1 MSRIAKTIIIILS
14 TVYAIVVASTFVSDR
29 LVAAAF
35 RQGNIAFSLDEK
47 LNLIEKAIE
56 LDPFNAELYFK
67 KFIVMQEM
75 RIISGK
81 RKPHKTELYA
91 IKNAIDLRPLWPKY
105 HLYYGL
111 VLEKMSPNPNIITR
125 NIILSQ
131 LKKAA
136 ELKPYSQMYGEEYLK
151 YLEKYGD

>member
-1 MSRIAKTIIIILS
+1 MSRAAKTVIIIIS
-14 TVYAIVVASTFVSDR
+14 IVYAVVVASTFVSDR
-29 LVAAAF
+29 LIAAAF
-35 RQGNIAFSLDEK
+35 RQGNISFSLEEK
-47 LNLIEKAIE
+47 LSLTEKAIE
-56 LDPFNAELYFK
+56 LDPLSAELYFK
-67 KFIVMQEM
+67 KFIVLQEM
-75 RIISGK
+75 RISSGK

-111 VLEKMSPNPNIITR
+111 VLEKMSPNPNIMTR

-136 ELKPYSQMYGEEYLK
+136 ELKPYSEMYGREYLK

>member
-1 MSRIAKTIIIILS
+1 MSRAAKTVIIIIS
-14 TVYAIVVASTFVSDR
+14 IVYAVVVASTFVSDR
-29 LVAAAF
+29 LIAAAF
-35 RQGNIAFSLDEK
+35 RQGNISFSLEEK
-47 LNLIEKAIE
+47 LSLTEKAIE
-56 LDPFNAELYFK
+56 LDPLSAELYFK
-67 KFIVMQEM
+67 KFIVLQEM
-75 RIISGK
+75 RISTGK

-111 VLEKMSPNPNIITR
+111 VLEKMSPNPNIMTR
-125 NIILSQ
+125 SIILSQ

-136 ELKPYSQMYGEEYLK
+136 ELKPYSEMYGREYLK

>member
-1 MSRIAKTIIIILS
+1 MSRAAKTVIIIIS
-14 TVYAIVVASTFVSDR
+14 IVYAVVVASTFVSDR
-29 LVAAAF
+29 LIAAAF
-35 RQGNIAFSLDEK
+35 RQGNISFSLEEK
-47 LNLIEKAIE
+47 LSLTEKAIE
-56 LDPFNAELYFK
+56 LDPLSAELYFK
-67 KFIVMQEM
+67 KFIVLQEM
-75 RIISGK
+75 RISTGK

-111 VLEKMSPNPNIITR
+111 VLEKMSPNPNIMTR

-136 ELKPYSQMYGEEYLK
+136 ELKPYSEMYGREYLK